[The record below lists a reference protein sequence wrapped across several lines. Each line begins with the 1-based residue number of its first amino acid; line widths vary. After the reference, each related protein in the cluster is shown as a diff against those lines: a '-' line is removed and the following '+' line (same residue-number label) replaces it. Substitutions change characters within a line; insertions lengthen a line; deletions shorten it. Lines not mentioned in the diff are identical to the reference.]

1 MANVNEAI
9 ADLLSIDG
17 AITAAIV
24 DSSSGMVLGKG
35 GTGLNADIAAAG
47 ITEVVRAE
55 LKVIKMLNVKETID
69 DILITLGLHY
79 HVIRPLAEKPDL
91 FIYVVLDRAKAN
103 LAMARYRVTEIET
116 ELSI

>member
-1 MANVNEAI
+1 M
-9 ADLLSIDG
+9 
-17 AITAAIV
+17 
-24 DSSSGMVLGKG
+24 
-35 GTGLNADIAAAG
+35 
-47 ITEVVRAE
+47 RAE

-79 HVIRPLAEKPDL
+79 HVIRPLAEKPGL